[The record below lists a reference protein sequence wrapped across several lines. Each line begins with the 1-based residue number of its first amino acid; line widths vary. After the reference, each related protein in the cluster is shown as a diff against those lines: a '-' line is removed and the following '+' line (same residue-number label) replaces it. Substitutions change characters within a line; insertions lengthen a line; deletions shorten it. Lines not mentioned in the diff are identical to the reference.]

1 MQCPACTLEC
11 PPDATIC
18 PRCNSDLVEPPSRV
32 DYVRTPQEPPQQWTV
47 ISSADRATRM
57 PRWVLVV
64 AGVAVLA
71 VLGTGIGYAV
81 GRGGPT
87 NGGQTSGGPTNGAGP
102 QAGSSGA
109 VPAAQPTQPAP
120 QSTDEASPT
129 SGADAIRQQATA
141 LDALITTSKATR
153 GKLGDALNNVDQC
166 QNLTGAAAQLVQVA
180 AERNAEINQLKALAV
195 DALPGGASMRDVLV
209 EALTYSMEADQG
221 YADWARALSGGGCVA
236 PAGHDRNWQTAD
248 VASQKA
254 TEAKLQF
261 LSAWNPVAGSNGLPT
276 RVDTD
281 L

>member
-1 MQCPACTLEC
+1 MQCPACALER

-18 PRCNSDLVEPPSRV
+18 PRCNSDLVEPQSRV
-32 DYVRTPQEPPQQWTV
+32 DYPRTPQEPPQQWTV
-47 ISSADRATRM
+47 ISSPDRPTRM

-87 NGGQTSGGPTNGAGP
+87 R
-102 QAGSSGA
+102 
-109 VPAAQPTQPAP
+109 PAP
-120 QSTDEASPT
+120 QSTDAASPT
-129 SGADAIRQQATA
+129 SGADAVRQQATA
-141 LDALITTSKATR
+141 LDAVIATSKATR
-153 GKLGDALNNVDQC
+153 GKLGDALNNVEQC
-166 QNLTGAAAQLVQVA
+166 QNLAGAATQLVQVE
-180 AERNAEINQLKALAV
+180 AERYAEIHQLQALAV

-221 YADWARALSGGGCVA
+221 YADWARALSGGCVA
-236 PAGHDRNWQTAD
+236 PAGRDRNWQTAD

-254 TEAKLQF
+254 TDAKLQF
-261 LSAWNPVAGSNGLPT
+261 LSAWNPVAATNGLPT